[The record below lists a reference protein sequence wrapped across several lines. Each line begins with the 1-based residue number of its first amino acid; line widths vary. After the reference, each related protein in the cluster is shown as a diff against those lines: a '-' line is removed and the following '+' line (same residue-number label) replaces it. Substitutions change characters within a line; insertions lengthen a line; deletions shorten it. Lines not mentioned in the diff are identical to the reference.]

1 MFIGILQHL
10 SFFEGVFGDEK
21 IVPEGSP
28 ARQSLKAYLA
38 AFFLKTLPATAF
50 SWPPNRVPTIRLR
63 MAGLLEQL
71 LQNNSLSYDR
81 IAGIYACGMITSK
94 EGLAELPHLIAP
106 AGMADFV
113 RGLAKVELPDVAPL
127 PIHFVRGLKNRDGG
141 CLTLEE
147 VEQMDVMRGEETETL
162 ALLDLFGNESGTLFA
177 LPGSHTKFVSV
188 DADGNMIGC
197 LSSLAGELLSAVTL
211 NTILA
216 GAVGKQ
222 FAGADYNREMLLAGY
237 RTARAAFSTRML
249 QMFIPS
255 DEQDRASFLLGA
267 VLENDVAAVKSSK
280 ALSVTR
286 DMKLVIAGKEPLAS
300 ALKLL
305 FEEDGYF
312 NKVEIYYPT
321 QEKPMSGYGLYQIA
335 KANS

>member
-1 MFIGILQHL
+1 MKEYIIAIDGGTTNTRASLWKDP
-10 SFFEGVFGDEK
+10 GVCVDMVKSEVGVR
-21 IVPEGSP
+21 ITSIEGSN
-28 ARQSLKAYLA
+28 ASLKNAV
-38 AFFLKTLPATAF
+38 K
-50 SWPPNRVPTIRLR
+50 
-63 MAGLLEQL
+63 GLLEQL

-127 PIHFVRGLKNRDGG
+127 PIHFARGLKNRDGG

-237 RTARAAFSTRML
+237 RTARDTSLARAAFSTRML
-249 QMFIPS
+249 QMFIPG

>member
-1 MFIGILQHL
+1 MKQYIIAVDGGTTNTRASLWEAPGICLDIVK
-10 SFFEGVFGDEK
+10 SEVGVRMTS
-21 IVPEGSP
+21 IEGSN
-28 ARQSLKAYLA
+28 ASLKAA
-38 AFFLKTLPATAF
+38 VK
-50 SWPPNRVPTIRLR
+50 
-63 MAGLLEQL
+63 GLLEQL
-71 LQNNSLSYDR
+71 LKNNSITFDQVE
-81 IAGIYACGMITSK
+81 GIYACGMITSR

-106 AGMADFV
+106 AGMQEFV
-113 RGLAKVELPDVAPL
+113 NGLARVELPEIAPL
-127 PIHFVRGLKNRDGG
+127 PIHFVRGLKNRDGAA
-141 CLTLEE
+141 LTLQEL
-147 VEQMDVMRGEETETL
+147 EQMDVMRGEETETL

-188 DADGNMIGC
+188 DAEGKMIGC

-237 RTARAAFSTRML
+237 RVARDTSLARAAFSTRML

-267 VLENDVAAVKSSK
+267 VLEGDIAAVKNSR

-286 DMKLVIAGKEPLAS
+286 DMKVVIAGKEPLAS

-305 FEEDGYF
+305 FEEDGHF
-312 NKVEIYYPT
+312 RQVEIYYPDPA
-321 QEKPMSGYGLYQIA
+321 KPMSGYGLYQIA
-335 KANS
+335 MAHLQNK

>member
-1 MFIGILQHL
+1 MKKYIIAIDGGTTNTRASLWDAP
-10 SFFEGVFGDEK
+10 GVCLD
-21 IVPEGSP
+21 IVKSEVGVRITSIEGSNS
-28 ARQSLKAYLA
+28 SLKAA
-38 AFFLKTLPATAF
+38 VK
-50 SWPPNRVPTIRLR
+50 
-63 MAGLLEQL
+63 GLLEQL
-71 LQNNSLSYDR
+71 LQRNQITYEQVE
-81 IAGIYACGMITSK
+81 GIYACGMITSK

-106 AGMADFV
+106 AGMQDFV
-113 RGLAKVELPDVAPL
+113 AGLAKVELPDVAPL
-127 PIHFVRGLKNRDGG
+127 PIHFVRGLKNRDGNG
-141 CLTLEE
+141 LTLCDLEK
-147 VEQMDVMRGEETETL
+147 MDVMRGEETETL

-237 RTARAAFSTRML
+237 RTARDTSLARAAFSTRML

-255 DEQDRASFLLGA
+255 NEQDRASFLLGA

>member
-1 MFIGILQHL
+1 MKEYIIAIDGGTTNTRASLWKDP
-10 SFFEGVFGDEK
+10 GVCVDMVKSEVGVR
-21 IVPEGSP
+21 ITSIEGSN
-28 ARQSLKAYLA
+28 ASLKNAV
-38 AFFLKTLPATAF
+38 K
-50 SWPPNRVPTIRLR
+50 
-63 MAGLLEQL
+63 GLLEQL

-94 EGLAELPHLIAP
+94 EGLSELPHLIAP

-237 RTARAAFSTRML
+237 RTARDTSLARAAFSTRML

>member
-1 MFIGILQHL
+1 MKEYIIAIDGGTTNTRASLWKDP
-10 SFFEGVFGDEK
+10 GVCVDMVKSEVGVR
-21 IVPEGSP
+21 ITSIEGSN
-28 ARQSLKAYLA
+28 ASLKNAV
-38 AFFLKTLPATAF
+38 K
-50 SWPPNRVPTIRLR
+50 
-63 MAGLLEQL
+63 GLLEQL

-237 RTARAAFSTRML
+237 RTARDTSLARAAFSTRML

>member
-1 MFIGILQHL
+1 MKEYIIAIDGGTTNTRASLWKDP
-10 SFFEGVFGDEK
+10 GVCVDMVKSEVGVR
-21 IVPEGSP
+21 ITSIEGSN
-28 ARQSLKAYLA
+28 ASLKNAV
-38 AFFLKTLPATAF
+38 K
-50 SWPPNRVPTIRLR
+50 
-63 MAGLLEQL
+63 GLLEQL

-162 ALLDLFGNESGTLFA
+162 ALLDLFGNERGTLFA

-237 RTARAAFSTRML
+237 RTARDTSLARAAFSTRML

>member
-1 MFIGILQHL
+1 MKKYIIAIDGGTTNTRASLWEDPGVCLDMVKSEVGVRIT
-10 SFFEGVFGDEK
+10 SIEGTN
-21 IVPEGSP
+21 
-28 ARQSLKAYLA
+28 ASLKAA
-38 AFFLKTLPATAF
+38 VK
-50 SWPPNRVPTIRLR
+50 
-63 MAGLLEQL
+63 GLLEQL
-71 LQNNSLSYDR
+71 LQRNAIGFDA

-106 AGMADFV
+106 AGMQEFIK
-113 RGLAKVELPDVAPL
+113 GLAKVDLPEIAPL
-127 PIHFVRGLKNRDGG
+127 PIHFVRGLKNRDGAG
-141 CLTLEE
+141 LTLED

-162 ALLDLFGNESGTLFA
+162 ALLDLFGNENGTLFA

-188 DADGNMIGC
+188 DAEGKMIGC

-237 RTARAAFSTRML
+237 RTARDTSFGRAAFSTRML

-255 DEQDRASFLLGA
+255 SEQDRASFLLGA
-267 VLENDVAAVKSSK
+267 VLQGDVEAVKNSK
-280 ALSVTR
+280 ALSVTPG
-286 DMKLVIAGKEPLAS
+286 MKVVIAGKEPLAS

-305 FEEDGYF
+305 FEADGYF
-312 NKVEIYYPT
+312 DRVEIYYPT
-321 QEKPMSGYGLYQIA
+321 AEKPMSGYGLYQIA
-335 KANS
+335 KANGC

>member
-1 MFIGILQHL
+1 MKEYIIAIDGGTTNTRASLWKDP
-10 SFFEGVFGDEK
+10 GVCVDMVKSEVGVR
-21 IVPEGSP
+21 ITSIEGSN
-28 ARQSLKAYLA
+28 ASLKNAV
-38 AFFLKTLPATAF
+38 K
-50 SWPPNRVPTIRLR
+50 
-63 MAGLLEQL
+63 GLLEQL

-237 RTARAAFSTRML
+237 RTARDTSLARAAFSTRML

-286 DMKLVIAGKEPLAS
+286 DMKLVIAGKDPLAS

>member
-1 MFIGILQHL
+1 MKKYIIAVDGGTTNTRASLWEEPGVCLDIVKSEIGVRIT
-10 SFFEGVFGDEK
+10 S
-21 IVPEGSP
+21 IEGSN
-28 ARQSLKAYLA
+28 ASLKAA
-38 AFFLKTLPATAF
+38 VK
-50 SWPPNRVPTIRLR
+50 
-63 MAGLLEQL
+63 GLLDSL
-71 LQNNSLSYDR
+71 LQRNQIGYDQVG
-81 IAGIYACGMITSK
+81 GIYACGMITSK

-113 RGLAKVELPDVAPL
+113 QGLARVDIPEICPL
-127 PIHFVRGLKNRDGG
+127 PIHFVRGLKNRDGNG
-141 CLTLEE
+141 LTLEE
-147 VEQMDVMRGEETETL
+147 LEKMDVMRGEETETL
-162 ALLDLFGNESGTLFA
+162 ALLDLFGNENGTLFA

-188 DADGNMIGC
+188 DADGKMIGC

-222 FAGADYNREMLLAGY
+222 FAGADYNKEMLLAGY
-237 RTARAAFSTRML
+237 RTARDTSLARAAFSTRML

-255 DEQDRASFLLGA
+255 NEQDRASFLLGA
-267 VLENDVAAVKSSK
+267 VLESDVAAVKNSR

-286 DMKLVIAGKEPLAS
+286 DMKMVIAGKEPLAS

-312 NKVEIYYPT
+312 EKVEIYYPDAA
-321 QEKPMSGYGLYQIA
+321 KPMSGYGLYQIA
-335 KANS
+335 KANN